1 MRVYHVTPTSNL
13 ESIQEHGL
21 QPRIGPLA
29 QLAGETE
36 PRIYVF
42 CSLEAMT
49 AALDNWLGD
58 AMGDVPL
65 SAIALDMPYDKVER
79 PLELYEAYAVS
90 LIPPHCIQSIVDL
103 ETCVAFPSDFQP

>member
-1 MRVYHVTPTSNL
+1 MYIFLNKIR
-13 ESIQEHGL
+13 
-21 QPRIGPLA
+21 RA
-29 QLAGETE
+29 
-36 PRIYVF
+36 YVF

-49 AALDNWLGD
+49 TALDNWLGD

-65 SAIALDMPYDKVER
+65 SAIALDIPYDKVER

>member
-1 MRVYHVTPTSNL
+1 MRVFHVTPTSNL

-29 QLAGETE
+29 DLAGETE

-42 CSLEAMT
+42 CSLDAMT
-49 AALDNWLGD
+49 PALDNWLGD

-65 SAIALDMPYDKVER
+65 SAIALYASDVEY
-79 PLELYEAYAVS
+79 PQDLYEAYAVS
-90 LIPPHCIQSIVDL
+90 PIPPHCIQSIVDL
-103 ETCVAFPSDFQP
+103 ETCVAFPSDFHP

>member
-13 ESIQEHGL
+13 DSIQEHGL

-29 QLAGETE
+29 ELAGETE

-49 AALDNWLGD
+49 TALDNWLGD

-65 SAIALDMPYDKVER
+65 SAIALDMPDD
-79 PLELYEAYAVS
+79 ELYEAYAVS
-90 LIPPHCIQSIVDL
+90 PIPPHCIQSIVDL
-103 ETCVAFPSDFQP
+103 ETCVAFPSDFHP